1 MGSEV
6 AERTAEQG
14 ADSVLYPW
22 LNWQPQLN
30 GSFTRDGTTLDW

>member
-1 MGSEV
+1 MGSE
-6 AERTAEQG
+6 AADRTAEQG

>member
-1 MGSEV
+1 MGSEA

-30 GSFTRDGTTLDW
+30 GSFTRDGITLDW